1 MTEIVYRG
9 ESNQPL
15 TNSKLVAEVF
25 GKEHRNVVR
34 DIKNLIEGGVLKNE
48 HTPMFEETAYINEQN
63 KQSYN
68 KPSNST
74 GMIDPEIKEQL
85 DRIEQY
91 SLIAAKNVLNIN
103 EAAIILGMTV
113 RGVRENVRNRIIPC
127 YKPNVNRLYFKKSEL
142 EEWMTQ
148 NRRKSVAE
156 LKSEAAAYCF
166 TH

>member
-1 MTEIVYRG
+1 
-9 ESNQPL
+9 
-15 TNSKLVAEVF
+15 
-25 GKEHRNVVR
+25 
-34 DIKNLIEGGVLKNE
+34 
-48 HTPMFEETAYINEQN
+48 
-63 KQSYN
+63 
-68 KPSNST
+68 
-74 GMIDPEIKEQL
+74 MIDKEIKEQL

-148 NRRKSVAE
+148 NRRKSMAE
-156 LKSEAAAYCF
+156 LKSSSGSGPVNF
-166 TH
+166 TGLWMWRAWKAVSVAKCP